1 MCDPVSIGLGVLS
14 AGLGIMQAR
23 AAADARRQQVD
34 YQNTVTRRQYEV
46 DVLRADLARDAEQ
59 EKKEVRD
66 RQIERNEML
75 ARAAEAR
82 KLTAA
87 RLAYKDKQLQTA
99 KQKREAALEAQRAK
113 GSLLAAGRQG
123 AVVQTL
129 VADVNRQL
137 GQFNFFSDR
146 NLAFAG
152 TKAQQ
157 IGRDAAIE
165 RIGRIFSISPYTPR
179 TVLDPYEPVYQ
190 SDPGGATFMDYGNAV
205 FGGVQ
210 TGLGIGGQINNAG
223 FEYKDGGYRRIE

>member
-1 MCDPVSIGLGVLS
+1 MCGPIGAVLGFAS
-14 AGLGIMQAR
+14 FGLGIMQAN
-23 AAADARRQQVD
+23 AEADARRQKVN
-34 YQNTVTRRQYEV
+34 YQNTAIRRQFEV
-46 DVLRADLARDAEQ
+46 DTLRADLARDTEQ

-66 RQIERNEML
+66 RQIRNNEML

-99 KQKREAALEAQRAK
+99 QKKRKAALDAQRAR

-129 VADVNRQL
+129 IADVNRQM
-137 GQFNFFSDR
+137 GQYDFFADR

-165 RIGRIFSISPYTPR
+165 RIGRIASISPYTPR
-179 TVLDPYEPVYQ
+179 TILDPFEPVYQ
-190 SDPGGATFMDYGNAV
+190 SDPGGATFLDYANA
-205 FGGVQ
+205 GISGVQ
-210 TGLGIGGQINNAG
+210 TGLAIEGAVYNAG
-223 FEYKDGGYRRIE
+223 FEFDKGGYKRR